1 MNYRHELQ
9 NTGNNSCVSCLGWRW
24 HGGKT
29 VFMPRCSSAEICS
42 VCLKGEAQTGC
53 VQGERGL

>member
-24 HGGKT
+24 HGGKN
-29 VFMPRCSSAEICS
+29 VFMPRCSSAQRS
-42 VCLKGEAQTGC
+42 VASA
-53 VQGERGL
+53 